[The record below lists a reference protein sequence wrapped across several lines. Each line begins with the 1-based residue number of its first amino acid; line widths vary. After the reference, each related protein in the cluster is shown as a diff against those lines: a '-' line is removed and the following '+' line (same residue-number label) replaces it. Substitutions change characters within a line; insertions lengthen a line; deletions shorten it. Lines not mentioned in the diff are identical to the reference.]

1 MAFYDWNGNGR
12 NDHFDNYIEMKVS
25 SPSRSS
31 GNVSS
36 GTPGS
41 RLANSSGSGSSC
53 TPGGNTCSTKS
64 TQDSISDLTSTGC
77 IFIFI
82 ALVLAGA
89 RIIGP
94 LILLLI
100 EETAMFFANS
110 PAAVIAILFII
121 IAIAALK
128 LLKS

>member
-12 NDHFDNYIEMKVS
+12 SDHFDNYIEMKVS
-25 SPSRSS
+25 SPSHSS

-41 RLANSSGSGSSC
+41 RSANSSGSGTSA
-53 TPGGNTCSTKS
+53 TPGSNTCGTKS
-64 TQDSISDLTSTGC
+64 TQDPISDIASTGC
-77 IFIFI
+77 IFTFI

-100 EETAMFFANS
+100 EETAMFVANS
-110 PAAVIAILFII
+110 PAGVLAIFFII

>member
-1 MAFYDWNGNGR
+1 MAFYDWNGNCR
-12 NDHFDNYIEMKVS
+12 NDHFDNYIEMKIS

-36 GTPGS
+36 GS
-41 RLANSSGSGSSC
+41 SSGSTTGNNSSDRS
-53 TPGGNTCSTKS
+53 NTSN
-64 TQDSISDLTSTGC
+64 SDLTSTGC

-82 ALVLAGA
+82 AIVLAGA

-100 EETAMFFANS
+100 EETAMFVANS

-128 LLKS
+128 LFKS

>member
-12 NDHFDNYIEMKVS
+12 SDHFDNYIEMKVS

-36 GTPGS
+36 GTPGNRS
-41 RLANSSGSGSSC
+41 ANSSGSGTST
-53 TPGGNTCSTKS
+53 TPGGGTKS

-100 EETAMFFANS
+100 EETAMFVANS